1 MLRGLSCTAQP
12 RQPVEMRELVSHNR
26 PATRRRRALD
36 YRGHSAPGS
45 RDYSV
50 DQKVYVGGPSV
61 GAAAAAILGVTY
73 NDLYAVVGIHSGRAY
88 GAPPTRPPRLPVI
101 RDVLPLIYVHG
112 CIGGLDK
119 SIGFLEHVMIFRL
132 GPSKETNCH
141 KYGTE

>member
-1 MLRGLSCTAQP
+1 MC
-12 RQPVEMRELVSHNR
+12 
-26 PATRRRRALD
+26 RRT
-36 YRGHSAPGS
+36 
-45 RDYSV
+45 
-50 DQKVYVGGPSV
+50 VGRSGRCSYL
-61 GAAAAAILGVTY
+61 GATY

-88 GAPPTRPPRLPVI
+88 GAATDTPSAFAAI

-132 GPSKETNCH
+132 GPSKETNSY